1 MKSIREWFE
10 GTGEPLRSKLLRCM
24 NPERSAEQAHCL
36 SNAIFCGFRWDY
48 TDEGQAFWLGVNACL
63 LSKGE

>member
-10 GTGEPLRSKLLRCM
+10 GTGEPLWSKLLRSM
-24 NPERSAEQAHCL
+24 NPERSTEQAHCL

-48 TDEGQAFWLGVNACL
+48 TDEGQGYWTGVYGWLR
-63 LSKGE
+63 SKGE